1 MVLGF
6 LASGTVSPLILDEV
20 AEQSGAFLSA
30 TVEVLGPF
38 DPPSEAFNALRRQ
51 HHAGMILEKLAALHP
66 ELLRVIG
73 ITSYDLFLPI
83 FTHVYGEAQMPGRAA
98 VVSFFRIG
106 PSEEEP
112 PLDHAAFLQRAL
124 KVIIHEILHTFGLAH
139 CRHSACLMRSVTRI
153 PDLDNLPLQLCRSCR
168 HLWEASFKDSQPKP
182 ATEQMG

>member
-1 MVLGF
+1 LGF
-6 LASGTVSPLILDEV
+6 LASGTVSPLILNQI

-30 TVEVLGPF
+30 TAEVLSPF
-38 DPPSEAFNALRRQ
+38 DPPSEAFNALRQQ

-106 PSEEEP
+106 PSEQEP
-112 PLDHAAFLQRAL
+112 LLDHAVFLQRAL
-124 KVIIHEILHTFGLAH
+124 KVVIHEILHTFGLTH
-139 CRHSACLMRSVTRI
+139 CRRPTCLMRPVIRI
-153 PDLDNLPLQLCRSCR
+153 PDLDDLPLQLCRSCR
-168 HLWEASFKDSQPKP
+168 HLWEVSFKDAQSEP
-182 ATEQMG
+182 AKE